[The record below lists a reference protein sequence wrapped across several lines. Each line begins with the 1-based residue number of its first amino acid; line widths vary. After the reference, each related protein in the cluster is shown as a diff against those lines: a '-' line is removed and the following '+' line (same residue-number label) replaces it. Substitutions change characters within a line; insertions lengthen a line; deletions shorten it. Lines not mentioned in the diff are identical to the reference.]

1 MQITQTVL
9 DTWSDL
15 DRVEV
20 RSPSRKGGTQPIA
33 RLGMTLRAFVFDAH
47 TPEVRLRLIEALA
60 HYRGLVGDHLR
71 HRVLDGQHWAAYR
84 ARWDIAASYQK
95 QILDPND
102 TFAVYVMSGDG
113 PADRDENEPQTYSAR
128 IVGCDY
134 LEQRRSPGIFYCHL
148 PFMWMAEP
156 GNSFVALVRRVLEI
170 LQPIYASAGIGL
182 TVPVSSA
189 IFLNDLWPHSRALIP
204 VAQKWIGAELTDH
217 GFYLDVASGYYS
229 VNWLTAVGDE
239 WLQRLGGKAAVRER
253 LQLPGFE
260 CWDSPG
266 GLLIRAGEFPQLGDT
281 EHGQGIPEYSALD
294 AVLRPL
300 RIAHYR
306 TSMLAPGPHGR
317 LPPGREKY
325 QQVLDAYLR
334 RFEVL
339 TPPLETPVVYSYR

>member
-15 DRVEV
+15 DRIEV

-33 RLGMTLRAFVFDAH
+33 RLGMTLRAWVFDAH
-47 TPEVRLRLIEALA
+47 TPEVRLQLIEAMGY
-60 HYRGLVGDHLR
+60 YRSLVGQHLR
-71 HRVLDGQHWAAYR
+71 HRVLDGQHWTAYQPTLDIQKAARGKLADSR
-84 ARWDIAASYQK
+84 AG
-95 QILDPND
+95 LG
-102 TFAVYVMSGDG
+102 VYLMSGD
-113 PADRDENEPQTYSAR
+113 RSSEQDENEPQTYATR
-128 IVGCDY
+128 LVGCDF
-134 LEQRRSPGIFYCHL
+134 LEQRRSPGYFYCHV

-156 GNSFVALVRRVLEI
+156 GNSFIALVRRVLEI

-182 TVPVSSA
+182 TVPTSPA
-189 IFLNDLWPHSRALIP
+189 IFMNDLWPHSRALIP

-217 GFYLDVASGYYS
+217 GFYLDVFKGYYS

-266 GLLIRAGEFPQLGDT
+266 GLLIRAGEFPQMGDT
-281 EHGQGIPEYSALD
+281 EHGHGIPEYTALD

-300 RIAHYR
+300 RVPSFR
-306 TSMLAPGPHGR
+306 TDMLAPGPHGR
-317 LPPGREKY
+317 FPEGREKY

-334 RFEVL
+334 RFEAL
-339 TPPLETPVVYSYR
+339 TPPLETPVLYYHR

>member
-1 MQITQTVL
+1 MQITRTVL

-15 DRVEV
+15 DRIEV

-33 RLGMTLRAFVFDAH
+33 RLGMTLRAWVFDAH
-47 TPEVRLRLIEALA
+47 TAEVRLRLIEAMA
-60 HYRGLVGDHLR
+60 HYRSLVGQHLR
-71 HRVLDGQHWAAYR
+71 HQLVSGLHWATYR
-84 ARWDIAASYQK
+84 PSIDIAASYQRK
-95 QILDPND
+95 IADSNN

-113 PADRDENEPQTYSAR
+113 PADRDENEPQTFHADF
-128 IVGCDY
+128 VGCDF

-156 GNSFVALVRRVLEI
+156 GNSFIALARRVLEI

-182 TVPVSSA
+182 TVPTSPA
-189 IFLNDLWPHSRALIP
+189 IFMNDLWPHSRALIP

-217 GFYLDVASGYYS
+217 GFYLGVAKGYYS

-239 WLQRLGGKAAVRER
+239 WLERLGGKAAVRER

-266 GLLIRAGEFPQLGDT
+266 GLLIRAGEFPQMGDT
-281 EHGQGIPEYSALD
+281 EHGHGVPEYSALD
-294 AVLRPL
+294 AVLSPL
-300 RIAHYR
+300 RIPHYR

-317 LPPGREKY
+317 FPEGREKY

-339 TPPLETPVVYSYR
+339 TPPLETPVLYYHR